1 MFPLNFIQMATPEFR
16 SYAEE
21 LIATCQARDV
31 GTLIIK
37 SVTKAPWGEREHT
50 ATTWYEPFEKSD
62 EIQRAVNFV
71 LSHNVTGLCT
81 AGDIRVLP
89 VVINACENFSRLG
102 KNEMEAMIESG
113 KQYEPLF
120 T

>member
-1 MFPLNFIQMATPEFR
+1 MANPEFR
-16 SYAEE
+16 RYAEE
-21 LIATCQARDV
+21 LIAVCHAKDV

-37 SVTKAPWGEREHT
+37 SITKAPWGERQHT
-50 ATTWYEPFEKSD
+50 ATTWYEPFD
-62 EIQRAVNFV
+62 NRAEIQPAVNFV
-71 LSHNVTGLCT
+71 LSHEVSGLCT

-89 VVINACENFSRLG
+89 LVIQACENFSPLS
-102 KNEMEAMIESG
+102 KDEMEAMIESG